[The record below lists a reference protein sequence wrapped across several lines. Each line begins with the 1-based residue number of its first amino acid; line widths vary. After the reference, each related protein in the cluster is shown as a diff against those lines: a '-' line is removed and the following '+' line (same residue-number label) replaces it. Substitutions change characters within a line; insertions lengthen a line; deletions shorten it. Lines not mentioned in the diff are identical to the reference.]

1 MRFYIYNGIIVY
13 YLRGASILSGFRTFW
28 DGLDW
33 SVLTDILMRV
43 IPALVCITLHELAHG
58 FIASRLGDDT
68 ARRAGRLTLNPVRH
82 IDWMG
87 LAMMAAFGFGW
98 AKPVP
103 VDMRN
108 FRNPKTGMAITAAAG
123 PFCNLLIT
131 IVLLFVYGLIFL
143 PLRSAG
149 TGITDFVLQTVLTT
163 AYLSL
168 SLAIFNLIPISPLD
182 GSKVLFSF
190 LSEEAYYKLMRYERY
205 GMIVLLIVVATGVLG
220 NPLGAAT
227 RWVFDKLFILAEW
240 GFGLTTPSF

>member
-1 MRFYIYNGIIVY
+1 M
-13 YLRGASILSGFRTFW
+13 SGFRTFW

-43 IPALVCITLHELAHG
+43 IPALVCITLHELSHG
-58 FIASRLGDDT
+58 YVASRLGDDT

-98 AKPVP
+98 ARPVP

-108 FRNPKTGMAITAAAG
+108 FKNPKAGMALTAAAG
-123 PFCNLLIT
+123 PLCNLLIT
-131 IVLLFVYGLIFL
+131 VVLLFIYGLVFL
-143 PLRSAG
+143 PLSRAG
-149 TGITDFVLQTVLTT
+149 TGLADFALQTVLTT
-163 AYLSL
+163 SYLSL

-190 LSEEAYYKLMRYERY
+190 LSEESYYRLMRYERY

-220 NPLGAAT
+220 NPLSTAT
-227 RWVFDKLFILAEW
+227 RWAYDKLFILAEW
-240 GFGLTTPSF
+240 GFGLTASSL

>member
-1 MRFYIYNGIIVY
+1 M
-13 YLRGASILSGFRTFW
+13 SGFRTFW
-28 DGLDW
+28 NGLDW

-43 IPALVCITLHELAHG
+43 IPALICITLHELAHG
-58 FIASRLGDDT
+58 FAASRLGDDT

-98 AKPVP
+98 ARPVP

-108 FRNPKTGMAITAAAG
+108 FKNPRTGMAVTAAAG
-123 PFCNLLIT
+123 PLCNLLIT
-131 IVLLFVYGLIFL
+131 VALLFVYGLIFM
-143 PLRSAG
+143 PLTYAG
-149 TGITDFVLQTVLTT
+149 TGLADFALQTVLGT

-220 NPLGAAT
+220 SPLTAAT
-227 RWVFDKLFILAEW
+227 RWAFDKLFILAEW
-240 GFGLTTPSF
+240 GVQLTSPSL